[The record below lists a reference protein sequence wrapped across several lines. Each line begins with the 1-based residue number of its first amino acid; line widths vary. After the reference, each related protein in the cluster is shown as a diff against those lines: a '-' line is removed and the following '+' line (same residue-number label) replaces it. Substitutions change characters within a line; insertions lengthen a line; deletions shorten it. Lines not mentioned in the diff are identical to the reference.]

1 MFTGIIRNLGRV
13 VSSELHEGVLHLRI
27 ATELA
32 GELRVD
38 ESVAVDGVCLTVV
51 EADPE
56 TGFLV
61 HAVAETC
68 SKTTIGDLKPGD
80 GVHLERA
87 VRADE
92 SLGGHIVQ
100 GHVDGTGE
108 LVRADQSERNHNL
121 WFRVPAEYVPHL
133 VDRGSI
139 TINGVSLTI
148 ARTGASLND
157 QPDTFMVTIIPYT
170 WENTHLGGLAPG
182 SKVNLEFDIIGKYV
196 LRFLEHRFPSGQ
208 GGSSVN

>member
-1 MFTGIIRNLGRV
+1 MFTGIIRNMGTV
-13 VSSELHEGVLHLRI
+13 VSVQAREGILHLRI
-27 ATELA
+27 ASDLTA
-32 GELRVD
+32 ELRVD

-100 GHVDGTGE
+100 GHVDTTGE
-108 LVRADQSERNHNL
+108 LVRADRSERNHDL

-139 TINGVSLTI
+139 AIDGVSLTI
-148 ARTGASLND
+148 ARTGVSMNEP
-157 QPDTFMVTIIPYT
+157 PDTFMVTIIPYT
-170 WENTHLGGLAPG
+170 WENTRLGELKPG

-196 LRFLEHRFPSGQ
+196 LRFLEHRFPSGP
-208 GGSSVN
+208 GGSAVS